1 MRRRGSSLVTVAAL
15 LTVLWLIWQKL
26 HIVIFIPV
34 PWWGCLIMAIL
45 LFLAVD
51 YILDRVLRRSP

>member
-1 MRRRGSSLVTVAAL
+1 LISVAAL
-15 LTVLWLIWQKL
+15 LIVLWLIWQRL

-34 PWWGCLIMAIL
+34 PWWGFLIMAIL

-51 YILDRVLRRSP
+51 YVLDRLLRRAP